1 MEHNQHLNEIFYL
14 ITGSY
19 ADGSIKLE
27 NFEEIKNFLSSLE
40 NNEKINPLRAPYY
53 PIPDADARM
62 SIGKFVLSYL
72 EHEKFNKKFSI
83 EKFLLGNL
91 TVNQQDVILWLVE
104 VQGNFELVH
113 YADPKN
119 INLIDCQNQK
129 IIPLCNDDFDT
140 YKNNFD
146 NGLGLNSDQVFATLS
161 GKKNKNTRKITIPYI
176 GNFDNTNY
184 QNSDYINLI
193 PAVGED
199 SKHPNYDQ
207 FTFVMYFGS
216 KIGAAHQ
223 KAVTQTYYD
232 TFQLCPPAPAGSN
245 C

>member
-1 MEHNQHLNEIFYL
+1 M
-14 ITGSY
+14 
-19 ADGSIKLE
+19 
-27 NFEEIKNFLSSLE
+27 
-40 NNEKINPLRAPYY
+40 
-53 PIPDADARM
+53 
-62 SIGKFVLSYL
+62 
-72 EHEKFNKKFSI
+72 
-83 EKFLLGNL
+83 
-91 TVNQQDVILWLVE
+91 E

-193 PAVGED
+193 PIMTSLHSLCTLEVKLAQHIKRQLRKLITTP
-199 SKHPNYDQ
+199 SNY
-207 FTFVMYFGS
+207 
-216 KIGAAHQ
+216 AHLHRLE
-223 KAVTQTYYD
+223 ATAN
-232 TFQLCPPAPAGSN
+232 LN
-245 C
+245 I